1 MATTELVDRA
11 EATAAEL
18 SAAAKRHFTEAER
31 AARRAAEAAQD
42 AAELYGARAAEA
54 GREYA
59 ARANEAA
66 HESAERLGSRAQ
78 HAAETI
84 RHEATDLRDE
94 VEELWEDPETRP
106 WILGTAVG
114 LALLGLALWLLRRRR
129 RDDAYESTE
138 TEVPGWEEPQAA
150 FGAEPDDGEAEE
162 APAEDDTEGADA

>member
-11 EATAAEL
+11 EATAADL
-18 SAAAKRHFTEAER
+18 SAAARRHFTEAER

-59 ARANEAA
+59 ARASEAA
-66 HESAERLGSRAQ
+66 HDSAEKLGGRAQ

-106 WILGTAVG
+106 WLLGTAVG
-114 LALLGLALWLLRRRR
+114 IALVGLALWLWRRSRR
-129 RDDAYESTE
+129 EDAYETTE
-138 TEVPGWEEPQAA
+138 TEVPGWEDPQEAFDDDAA
-150 FGAEPDDGEAEE
+150 VHD
-162 APAEDDTEGADA
+162 EDDAESTES